1 MAFPTS
7 PTNGQTANVNGITY
21 TFSSTDN
28 AWTRVVGV
36 LANVTAGNVIT
47 VNGIYWSNGAAYS
60 SGSSGSGSGT
70 AIGNNSIITNN
81 QSITANAT
89 LGPGTNGFSIG
100 PVNTAPGVT
109 VTVTNGQRWVII

>member
-21 TFSSTDN
+21 TYSSTDN

-36 LANVTAGNVIT
+36 LANITAANIMT
-47 VNGIYWSNGAAYS
+47 VNGVFWSNGAAYS
-60 SGSSGSGSGT
+60 SGSGSGSGT
-70 AIGNNSIITNN
+70 AIGNSSIITNN

-89 LGPGTNGFSIG
+89 LLPGTNGFSIG
-100 PVNTAPGVT
+100 PVNTANGVT
-109 VTVTNGQRWVII
+109 VTVSNGQRWVVI